1 MRFRTLCTLAFVA
14 CCLVACGG
22 TATPTVAPVPS
33 AGALP
38 LRASST
44 PGATTTVVEQG
55 PARTANAQPAS
66 PPVGLATPT
75 PLATPSSGVRAAT
88 SGAVPTTR
96 LTTASSTTSSA
107 TYTAQ
112 PNASPPPQKTARMTA
127 IPGVSPQQA
136 LGTAQDGL
144 VLLNVRVGK
153 NEGFT
158 RVVFDLAK
166 QDGSAAPIPQ
176 TRLWREGDTV
186 VVAFG
191 GVRDDVFGQ
200 SLGGGEQAINTG
212 SVQSV
217 YRIPVRDDSAAA
229 YGIAVH
235 GGAKATL
242 SSAASP
248 TRVIVDIADA

>member
-1 MRFRTLCTLAFVA
+1 MRFRTLLLLALAV
-14 CCLVACGG
+14 CCLAACGG
-22 TATPTVAPVPS
+22 TSTPTFAPVPS
-33 AGALP
+33 AGNLP
-38 LRASST
+38 LPGSST
-44 PGATTTVVEQG
+44 PGATATIAG
-55 PARTANAQPAS
+55 PAPVRTVDALTVA
-66 PPVGLATPT
+66 PPVGVATPT
-75 PLATPSSGVRAAT
+75 PLATPLPAVGTRLPVAAT
-88 SGAVPTTR
+88 ANQPTTVPA
-96 LTTASSTTSSA
+96 TTATRPT
-107 TYTAQ
+107 Q
-112 PNASPPPQKTARMTA
+112 PNVTPSTQTVARMTD
-127 IPGVSPQQA
+127 IPGVSPQQS

-166 QDGSAAPIPQ
+166 DDGSAAPVPQ
-176 TRLWREGDTV
+176 TRLWREGNTV

-191 GVRDDVFGQ
+191 GVRKDVFGQ
-200 SLGGGEQAINTG
+200 SLGGGEQAVNTG

-248 TRVIVDIADA
+248 TRVIVDIADE

>member
-1 MRFRTLCTLAFVA
+1 
-14 CCLVACGG
+14 
-22 TATPTVAPVPS
+22 
-33 AGALP
+33 
-38 LRASST
+38 
-44 PGATTTVVEQG
+44 
-55 PARTANAQPAS
+55 
-66 PPVGLATPT
+66 
-75 PLATPSSGVRAAT
+75 
-88 SGAVPTTR
+88 
-96 LTTASSTTSSA
+96 
-107 TYTAQ
+107 
-112 PNASPPPQKTARMTA
+112 MTG
-127 IPGVSPQQA
+127 IPGVSPQQT

-158 RVVFDLAK
+158 RVVFDLAR
-166 QDGSAAPIPQ
+166 QDGSAAPVPQ
-176 TRLWREGDTV
+176 TRLWREGETV

-212 SVQSV
+212 SVQSL
-217 YRIPVRDDSAAA
+217 YRIPIRDDSFAA

-242 SSAASP
+242 SAASAP